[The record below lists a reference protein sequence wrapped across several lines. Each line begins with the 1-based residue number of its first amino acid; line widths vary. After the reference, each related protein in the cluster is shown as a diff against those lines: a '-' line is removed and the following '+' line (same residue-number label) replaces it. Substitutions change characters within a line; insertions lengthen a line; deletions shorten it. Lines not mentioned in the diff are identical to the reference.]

1 MTHFLTSQYW
11 IAQNAITFVLNAMGD
26 PQKVSVSISSGA
38 VVMAYMPGVEGLGYD
53 NSHSYRRW
61 RLRGYASILQEAV
74 VTHEATGMVSVGV
87 GQEHMVDGCGRERAF
102 AHVDHKVQFG
112 KLQIGRKPGNGKSVD
127 GGAGCFQVD
136 LLEGVMDVLV
146 FAGHANYF
154 FLAAFLS
161 LSWATRKSKSSQV
174 MASIWLPMATL
185 RVLALPFFSGI
196 RKQKS

>member
-1 MTHFLTSQYW
+1 MNPFLCPFGDGGRH
-11 IAQNAITFVLNAMGD
+11 IVNAVTLDAHHL
-26 PQKVSVSISSGA
+26 A
-38 VVMAYMPGVEGLGYD
+38 
-53 NSHSYRRW
+53 
-61 RLRGYASILQEAV
+61 EAV
-74 VTHEATGMVSVGV
+74 VPHEATGMVSVGV
-87 GQEHMVDGCGRERAF
+87 GQEHMVDGCGRKRAF

-112 KLQIGRKPGNGKSVD
+112 KLQIGRKSGNGKSVD